1 VNRVTVRSDP
11 QAQDARTTD
20 RSTAMTRSLSL
31 AACLLLG
38 LSAMPPLAAAAA
50 RPQTAQQSLMAQC
63 SAQNKG
69 KKGDDYKAAQKAC
82 LSGSSAA
89 PASGNASQQRMKD
102 CNAKA
107 ATQKLQ
113 DDARKTFMSG
123 CLKKQ

>member
-1 VNRVTVRSDP
+1 
-11 QAQDARTTD
+11 
-20 RSTAMTRSLSL
+20 MTRSLPL
-31 AACLLLG
+31 AVCLLLS
-38 LSAMPPLAAAAA
+38 LSAAPLLAAAAA
-50 RPQTAQQSLMAQC
+50 KPQTAQQSLMAQC

-69 KKGDDYKAAQKAC
+69 KKGDEYKSAQKAC
-82 LSGSSAA
+82 LSGKSEA

-113 DDARKTFMSG
+113 GDARKTFMSG

>member
-1 VNRVTVRSDP
+1 
-11 QAQDARTTD
+11 
-20 RSTAMTRSLSL
+20 MTRSISL
-31 AACLLLG
+31 AMCLLLSV
-38 LSAMPPLAAAAA
+38 SAMPLLADAAAK
-50 RPQTAQQSLMAQC
+50 PQTAQQSLMAQC

-82 LSGSSAA
+82 LSGSAA

-113 DDARKTFMSG
+113 GDARKTFMSG
-123 CLKKQ
+123 CLKKS

>member
-1 VNRVTVRSDP
+1 
-11 QAQDARTTD
+11 
-20 RSTAMTRSLSL
+20 MTRSATL
-31 AACLLLG
+31 AACLLLS
-38 LSAMPPLAAAAA
+38 LTAAPLLAAAAP
-50 RPQTAQQSLMAQC
+50 RQQTAQQSLMAQC

-69 KKGDDYKAAQKAC
+69 KKGDDYKSAQKAC
-82 LSGSSAA
+82 LSGGSAA

-113 DDARKTFMSG
+113 GDARKSFMSG

>member
-1 VNRVTVRSDP
+1 
-11 QAQDARTTD
+11 
-20 RSTAMTRSLSL
+20 MTRSISL
-31 AACLLLG
+31 AMCLLLSLG
-38 LSAMPPLAAAAA
+38 AAPLLADAAAK
-50 RPQTAQQSLMAQC
+50 PQTAQQSLMAKC

-82 LSGSSAA
+82 LSGDSAA

-113 DDARKTFMSG
+113 GDARKTFMSG